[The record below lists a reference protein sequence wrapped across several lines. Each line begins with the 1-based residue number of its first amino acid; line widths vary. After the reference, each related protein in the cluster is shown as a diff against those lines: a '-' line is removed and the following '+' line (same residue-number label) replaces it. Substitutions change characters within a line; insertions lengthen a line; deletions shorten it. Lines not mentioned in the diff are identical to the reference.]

1 MKLHS
6 LPIRQLLNLH
16 RFQRQQVKLKLP
28 RSVGSED
35 EVFPI
40 TGEGIGGQVKGD
52 MVSVPFRQLRDRH
65 ACQWVGAPLKSET
78 QHPFASLTV
87 AD

>member
-1 MKLHS
+1 
-6 LPIRQLLNLH
+6 
-16 RFQRQQVKLKLP
+16 
-28 RSVGSED
+28 
-35 EVFPI
+35 
-40 TGEGIGGQVKGD
+40 